1 MTSNTKLNIIKYSF
15 LISSVLYA
23 VFMFFR
29 WFDIYNTI
37 SGSETHSF
45 LTIPTLI
52 NDSVETFKSYA
63 GAPATFTILLFAGT
77 LEYLCIVGAALGI
90 WGVIRTLMKR
100 RRSRL
105 LLSSQIISLCLV
117 VLALLAIV
125 IINVISNSHLTGLVS
140 ISPTLGLLMS
150 VLFLVVSIVT
160 GIIYRKMC
168 VNIRREE
175 RSNMYSRAFE
185 K

>member
-77 LEYLCIVGAALGI
+77 LEYLCIVGAAL
-90 WGVIRTLMKR
+90 
-100 RRSRL
+100 
-105 LLSSQIISLCLV
+105 
-117 VLALLAIV
+117 
-125 IINVISNSHLTGLVS
+125 
-140 ISPTLGLLMS
+140 
-150 VLFLVVSIVT
+150 
-160 GIIYRKMC
+160 
-168 VNIRREE
+168 
-175 RSNMYSRAFE
+175 
-185 K
+185 